1 MNSSGVIQLLS
12 DQVSNQIAAGEV
24 VQRPS
29 SVVKELVENAVDA
42 EATQVR
48 VVIKDSGKT
57 LIQVVDDGKG
67 MSEVDAQLCFER
79 HATSKIRKAEDL
91 FNITTKGFRGEALAS
106 IASVAQVELITKR
119 EEDEKGVRIEIDGG
133 KLLANES
140 VEAAKGSVFSVRNL
154 FFNIPA
160 RRYFLKTDAIEFRHI
175 IDEFERV
182 ALTHP
187 DVHFVLTHNGNVV
200 FDLPKSNLKQ
210 RLVHVFGGKYNDQL
224 IQLDEDTEIVR
235 ISGFVGRPEIAKR
248 TRGDQYFFVN
258 QRFIKS
264 PFLNHA
270 VQQAYDQIL
279 PSGSFPFYLIALD
292 VPPSSID
299 INIHPTKTEIKFQD
313 ERSIH
318 ALLHAAVRR
327 GLGKNQVAPSLD
339 FEQENIP
346 LTQASPGSVR
356 IPQVDVDHDFNPFQK
371 SDSWQQK
378 SRNWMEQFA
387 QAGYGFEKE
396 IEVQQEQ
403 LGFDSGDWEGGAPFQ
418 IGRVIVGCEIN
429 SELKMFHQTRLHWQV
444 LFEEHSNQNSHS
456 FVAQQLLFPIQLHVQ
471 PKDISLLQD
480 HDVLLAS
487 FGVELN
493 LEGEPEIIAAPE
505 SLDEQAAL
513 NFIEL
518 VLESL
523 RMGIEGPDLR
533 MNLLKDYTRRLSVRK
548 GQMLTVPEMLDM
560 LVRWNA
566 CENKNFAPDGKSIAL
581 TFGIDYLE
589 DQLGK

>member
-133 KLLANES
+133 KLLANET
-140 VEAAKGSVFSVRNL
+140 VEASKGSVFSVRNL

-210 RLVHVFGGKYNDQL
+210 RLVHVFGSKYNDQL

-264 PFLNHA
+264 PF
-270 VQQAYDQIL
+270 
-279 PSGSFPFYLIALD
+279 
-292 VPPSSID
+292 
-299 INIHPTKTEIKFQD
+299 
-313 ERSIH
+313 
-318 ALLHAAVRR
+318 
-327 GLGKNQVAPSLD
+327 
-339 FEQENIP
+339 
-346 LTQASPGSVR
+346 
-356 IPQVDVDHDFNPFQK
+356 
-371 SDSWQQK
+371 
-378 SRNWMEQFA
+378 
-387 QAGYGFEKE
+387 
-396 IEVQQEQ
+396 
-403 LGFDSGDWEGGAPFQ
+403 
-418 IGRVIVGCEIN
+418 
-429 SELKMFHQTRLHWQV
+429 
-444 LFEEHSNQNSHS
+444 
-456 FVAQQLLFPIQLHVQ
+456 
-471 PKDISLLQD
+471 
-480 HDVLLAS
+480 
-487 FGVELN
+487 
-493 LEGEPEIIAAPE
+493 
-505 SLDEQAAL
+505 
-513 NFIEL
+513 
-518 VLESL
+518 
-523 RMGIEGPDLR
+523 
-533 MNLLKDYTRRLSVRK
+533 
-548 GQMLTVPEMLDM
+548 
-560 LVRWNA
+560 
-566 CENKNFAPDGKSIAL
+566 
-581 TFGIDYLE
+581 
-589 DQLGK
+589 

>member
-1 MNSSGVIQLLS
+1 MKSSGVIQLLS

-42 EATQVR
+42 DATQIR

-57 LIQVVDDGKG
+57 LIQVIDDGKG
-67 MSEVDAQLCFER
+67 MNEADAQLCFER
-79 HATSKIRKAEDL
+79 HATSKIKQAEDL

-119 EEDEKGVRIEIDGG
+119 EEDETGVRIEIEGG
-133 KLLANES
+133 KLLANEPA
-140 VEAAKGSVFSVRNL
+140 EASKGSVFSVRNL

-187 DVHFVLTHNGNVV
+187 DIHFILVHNGNVI

-210 RLVHVFGGKYNDQL
+210 RLVHVFGNKYNDQL
-224 IQLDEDTEIVR
+224 IHLDEDTEIVK
-235 ISGFVGRPEIAKR
+235 ISGFVGRPEIAKK

-270 VQQAYDQIL
+270 VQQAFEQIL

-292 VPPSSID
+292 VPPSTID
-299 INIHPTKTEIKFQD
+299 INIHPTKTEVKFQD

-327 GLGKNQVAPSLD
+327 GLGKNQVSPSLD

-346 LTQASPGSVR
+346 LTQVNPGAVR
-356 IPQVDVDHDFNPFQK
+356 VPQVDVNHDFNPFQK

-387 QAGYGFEKE
+387 QAGFGFEKE
-396 IEVQQEQ
+396 TMASQEQ
-403 LGFDSGDWEGGAPFQ
+403 MEFDSEEWEGGTPFQ
-418 IGRVIVGCEIN
+418 IGRVFIGCEIN
-429 SELKMFHQTRLHWQV
+429 SEVKFFHQTRLHWQI
-444 LFEEHSNQNSHS
+444 LFEEHSSQNSHS
-456 FVAQQLLFPIQLHVQ
+456 FKAQQLLFPIAIDVQ
-471 PKDISLLQD
+471 PKDVELLNH

-487 FGVELN
+487 FGFELN
-493 LEGEPEIIAAPE
+493 LEDSVEIVAAPTN
-505 SLDEQAAL
+505 LDESGAVH
-513 NFIEL
+513 FIEI

-523 RMGIEGPDLR
+523 RLGIDGPDLR

-548 GQMLTVPEMLDM
+548 GQMLTVPEMLD
-560 LVRWNA
+560 LLIRWKA
-566 CENKNFAPDGKSIAL
+566 CEDKNYAPDGSSIAL
-581 TFGIDYLE
+581 TFGLDFLE

>member
-106 IASVAQVELITKR
+106 IASVAQVELITKS
-119 EEDEKGVRIEIDGG
+119 EEDDKGVRIEIDGG

-140 VEAAKGSVFSVRNL
+140 VEASKGSVFSVRNL

-210 RLVHVFGGKYNDQL
+210 RLVHVFGSKYNDQL

-292 VPPSSID
+292 VPP
-299 INIHPTKTEIKFQD
+299 H
-313 ERSIH
+313 R
-318 ALLHAAVRR
+318 
-327 GLGKNQVAPSLD
+327 
-339 FEQENIP
+339 
-346 LTQASPGSVR
+346 
-356 IPQVDVDHDFNPFQK
+356 
-371 SDSWQQK
+371 
-378 SRNWMEQFA
+378 
-387 QAGYGFEKE
+387 
-396 IEVQQEQ
+396 
-403 LGFDSGDWEGGAPFQ
+403 
-418 IGRVIVGCEIN
+418 
-429 SELKMFHQTRLHWQV
+429 
-444 LFEEHSNQNSHS
+444 
-456 FVAQQLLFPIQLHVQ
+456 
-471 PKDISLLQD
+471 
-480 HDVLLAS
+480 
-487 FGVELN
+487 
-493 LEGEPEIIAAPE
+493 
-505 SLDEQAAL
+505 
-513 NFIEL
+513 
-518 VLESL
+518 
-523 RMGIEGPDLR
+523 
-533 MNLLKDYTRRLSVRK
+533 
-548 GQMLTVPEMLDM
+548 
-560 LVRWNA
+560 
-566 CENKNFAPDGKSIAL
+566 
-581 TFGIDYLE
+581 
-589 DQLGK
+589 

>member
-42 EATQVR
+42 EATQIR

-57 LIQVVDDGKG
+57 LIQVIDDGKG

-119 EEDEKGVRIEIDGG
+119 EEDEQGVRIEIDGG
-133 KLLANES
+133 KLLSNEP
-140 VEAAKGSVFSVRNL
+140 VDATKGSVFSVRNL

-187 DVHFVLTHNGNVV
+187 DIHFVLTHNGNVV

-210 RLVHVFGGKYNDQL
+210 RLVHVFGSKYNDQL
-224 IQLDEDTEIVR
+224 IHLDEDTEIVR

-270 VQQAYDQIL
+270 VQQAYEQIL

-292 VPPSSID
+292 VPPSTID

-327 GLGKNQVAPSLD
+327 GLGRNQVAPSLD

-346 LTQASPGSVR
+346 LTQVSPGSVR
-356 IPQVDVDHDFNPFQK
+356 VPQVDVNHDFNPFQK
-371 SDSWQQK
+371 TDSWQQK

-387 QAGYGFEKE
+387 QAGFGFEKE
-396 IEVQQEQ
+396 SEVQQEQ
-403 LGFDSGDWEGGAPFQ
+403 ISFESDEWEGGTPFQ
-418 IGRVIVGCEIN
+418 IGRVIIGCEI
-429 SELKMFHQTRLHWQV
+429 SGEVKMFHQTRLHWQV

-456 FVAQQLLFPIQLHVQ
+456 FKAQQLLFPIPLAVQ
-471 PKDISLLQD
+471 QKDLALLQE

-487 FGVELN
+487 FGFELN
-493 LEGEPEIIAAPE
+493 LEDDVEIIAAPTT
-505 SLDEQAAL
+505 LDEQAAVK
-513 NFIEL
+513 FIEL

-523 RMGIEGPDLR
+523 RLGVEGPDLR
-533 MNLLKDYTRRLSVRK
+533 MNLLKDYTRRMSVKK
-548 GQMLTVPEMLDM
+548 GQMLTVPEMLDL

-566 CENKNFAPDGKSIAL
+566 CENKNFAPDGKPIAL
-581 TFGIDYLE
+581 TFGVDYLE
-589 DQLGK
+589 EQLGK